1 MADVCLHDR
10 AEPEARRHE
19 AARAVGYDNLN
30 CRMNY
35 LWAMLVKAPL
45 IVGATVVMGSISV
58 LVSLV
63 DPSGRRQHAVAR
75 AWARLLLAIGGVRV
89 EARGLENIEPGVP
102 YVLAGNHLSL
112 YDTPVALAAIPR
124 PFLFLV
130 SAKYVKIPFLGTHLR
145 RSGHFPVDADDLRA
159 SLKVMT
165 AAARRIEERRVSI
178 LLFPEGRRAKG
189 ATEEFKEGAA
199 YIAIKARTAVLPF
212 AIRGTREV
220 LPVGSVAVRGG
231 RVELIVGEPIET
243 RGMSLRDRE
252 ELTALIRQRVM
263 ALQETARAER
273 IPA

>member
-1 MADVCLHDR
+1 MRQVWAIRAGGPEVLRVQRAPLPHPLPGEVRVRAAAMGVNFADIMGRLGIYPDAPRPPYVPGYEVAGMID
-10 AEPEARRHE
+10 
-19 AARAVGYDNLN
+19 AVGE
-30 CRMNY
+30 
-35 LWAMLVKAPL
+35 
-45 IVGATVVMGSISV
+45 G
-58 LVSLV
+58 V
-63 DPSGRRQHAVAR
+63 DPAR
-75 AWARLLLAIGGVRV
+75 VGQQ
-89 EARGLENIEPGVP
+89 
-102 YVLAGNHLSL
+102 VLALTQFGGYSEAVCI
-112 YDTPVALAAIPR
+112 PALAAIPR